1 MSKPVRR
8 GDISITPEMIRDIVE
23 ELQMKRLYVPSSLIL
38 NHLQSYY
45 PTRNKTAEILKQ
57 ELKNGLITAKGFHG
71 STKIWKISWV
81 YKDLENFMKI
91 CKYLKGERLK
101 SEMQN
106 NFMELN

>member
-57 ELKNGLITAKGFHG
+57 ELKNGLITAVSNGLIVNWGNDKYCLPTFRQEAMSEKSKFSAFH
-71 STKIWKISWV
+71 
-81 YKDLENFMKI
+81 
-91 CKYLKGERLK
+91 ERYYY
-101 SEMQN
+101 N
-106 NFMELN
+106 VRD